1 MRIVSVADDVMV
13 PAPAVWR
20 LMALYPEAVKRQLVL
35 RPEAYGLAQIGHLGA
50 FHRRNAVLWPA
61 LID

>member
-20 LMALYPEAVKRQLVL
+20 IMALYPEAVKRQLVL
-35 RPEAYGLAQIGHLGA
+35 RPSDHGLAQIGHIGA
-50 FHRRNAVLWPA
+50 FHRKNAVLWPA
-61 LID
+61 LVD